1 MARILLVED
10 EETQRRQME
19 LLLRSADHTILLAS
33 NGAQALVVAK
43 EKRPEVVVS
52 DVVMP
57 RMKGTELAEKIRAT
71 PGLESTYII
80 LVTAV
85 EGEGLKIESML
96 AGADDFVRKPVQ
108 KEDLLSRVEIGT
120 RILKAR
126 REAAGLQGRIR
137 SMQQVQDQLVAALDA
152 ALRGLEE
159 GVSRLPAGDGSGAA
173 EGLRRTYEDVRL
185 LLSRVA
191 LPEAG

>member
-185 LLSRVA
+185 LLSRVP

>member
-185 LLSRVA
+185 LLSRVS